1 MRTIG
6 GVPRRRL
13 MCGNSFRVS
22 AIYCLSYAMEEAKHG
37 MLLSSLPF
45 ARNGK
50 EYEAVCSLCPRI
62 AKGVRNRHFLAT
74 PETKAP
80 LAKL

>member
-22 AIYCLSYAMEEAKHG
+22 AIYCLSDAMEEAKHG
-37 MLLSSLPF
+37 VLLKSLRS

-62 AKGVRNRHFLAT
+62 AKGVLRRHFLVT

-80 LAKL
+80 SPKL